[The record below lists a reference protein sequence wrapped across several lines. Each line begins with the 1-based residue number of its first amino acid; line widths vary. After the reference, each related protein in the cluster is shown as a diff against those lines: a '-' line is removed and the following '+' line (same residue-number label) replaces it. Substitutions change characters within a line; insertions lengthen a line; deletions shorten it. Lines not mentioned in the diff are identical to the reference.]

1 MPSRLI
7 SAGIIAFW
15 LTMTGLL
22 LYQEVV
28 PMMLAEIAPTVT
40 IDLTDEIGSP
50 LVGWTMY
57 ADGKRIGSA
66 TSKINALEGRAYE
79 FHSAFHFDDD
89 RYLPGLRAIETK
101 DRVAEDNKLLGMEMK
116 VVFERNNIDIKG
128 DVVDKILKPRL
139 YLNDK
144 EFKDFKLG
152 EIDMTSQPNVVS
164 SLKLVSRLRGL
175 HEGQTWTETTFDPSS
190 GIKDQFAADLF
201 KQVRT
206 PSLIAQVKS
215 TTLTWDKKEVG
226 CFLVEYYD
234 AHKDVVARVW
244 VRKRDGL
251 VIQREVAVLGKELTL
266 RRIPN

>member
-1 MPSRLI
+1 M
-7 SAGIIAFW
+7 SAVIIVFW
-15 LTMTGLL
+15 LTMTGIL

-79 FHSAFHFDDD
+79 FRSTFHFDDS
-89 RYLPGLRAIETK
+89 RYLPGLRTIETM
-101 DRVAEDNKLLGMEMK
+101 DRVSEDSKLMAMSMK
-116 VVFERNNIDIKG
+116 VALLTYNLEVKGEVIDQK
-128 DVVDKILKPRL
+128 LKPRL
-139 YLNDK
+139 YWDEVEYK
-144 EFKDFKLG
+144 AIKLG
-152 EIDMTSQPNVVS
+152 EIDMTKQPNVVS

-175 HEGQTWTETTFDPSS
+175 HDGQTWTETTFDPAS

-201 KQVRT
+201 KQMRT
-206 PSLIAQVKS
+206 PSLIAQVKT
-215 TTLTWDKKEVG
+215 TTLTWDKKEVD
-226 CFLVEYYD
+226 CYLVEYHD

-251 VIQREVAVLGKELTL
+251 VIQREVSVVGKDLTL
-266 RRIPN
+266 KRVPN